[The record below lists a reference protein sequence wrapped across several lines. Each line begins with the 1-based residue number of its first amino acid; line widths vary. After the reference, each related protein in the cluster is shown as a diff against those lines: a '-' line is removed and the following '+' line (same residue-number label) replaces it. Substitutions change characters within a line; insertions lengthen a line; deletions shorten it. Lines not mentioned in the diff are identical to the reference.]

1 MLNAARVGD
10 AIGHGGAIKTG
21 SPDVYING
29 VPAGFVTS
37 AACCTLHVSEQSVA
51 IGSGTV
57 YINGTPAAMLGAVTS
72 CGAEIAS
79 GSHDVF
85 VGG

>member
-10 AIGHGGAIKTG
+10 AIGHGGALTTG

-29 VPAGFVTS
+29 IPAGFVTS
-37 AACCTLHVSEQSVA
+37 AAFCALHVSVQAVA

-57 YINGTPAAMLGAVTS
+57 YINGSPAAMVGAVTS
-72 CGAEIAS
+72 CGAPVAS

-85 VGG
+85 VGS